1 MEYRHHSF
9 MDFLRGDLTENMHFY
24 RARVRLLA
32 SLVSDSLT
40 DSCLVDLIDVTLA
53 CEDVNSMLVEVFKVA
68 DVDAKKRVDD
78 SLVQTWKMKF
88 SHKINFLSRL

>member
-9 MDFLRGDLTENMHFY
+9 MDFLRGDLTEKMHFY

-40 DSCLVDLIDVTLA
+40 DSCLVNLIDMTLA
-53 CEDVNSMLVEVFKVA
+53 REKGNSKLFEVDFDAEKCVEN
-68 DVDAKKRVDD
+68 
-78 SLVQTWKMKF
+78 SLVQIRKLKF
-88 SHKINFLSRL
+88 AQKIKFLFRL